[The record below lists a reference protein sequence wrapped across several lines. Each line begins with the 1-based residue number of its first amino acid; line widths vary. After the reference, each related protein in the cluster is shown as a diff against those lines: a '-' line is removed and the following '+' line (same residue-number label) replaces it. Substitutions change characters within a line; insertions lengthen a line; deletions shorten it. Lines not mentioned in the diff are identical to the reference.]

1 MHGELTHICIYFGRT
16 VSRDRVAV
24 GTVAIVLVDENLS
37 SYIYIVPSRRQKD
50 DRTIRNFDLL

>member
-37 SYIYIVPSRRQKD
+37 SYIYSSLKTPER
-50 DRTIRNFDLL
+50 